1 MELERALPRKAMSRA
16 LWALLFGNFIIGC
29 GVMAIGGVL
38 NDLTRDLNITVSK
51 GGELIAIGAVMMGVG
66 APLLAGAVT

>member
-38 NDLTRDLNITVSK
+38 NDLTRDLNITVT
-51 GGELIAIGAVMMGVG
+51 EPVEVPTHIASTLSSPCSI
-66 APLLAGAVT
+66 LHFK